1 MAEIEVNLELLGATA
16 IEDKLQD
23 GVPAA
28 IASIMAAGVKVW
40 VLTGDKEE
48 TAINIGVACQL
59 LWAEDRMDRLVINLR
74 SNSTNNSDGTA
85 TATAADIEALLDSKL
100 AAVVAAHDAYDKR
113 KLDSSSSAGDEEED
127 ATTSGAPLP
136 LCLVID
142 GPALLEAMRTPSCQ
156 RALLRYAQACHSVV
170 GCRVTPDQK
179 RAMVALVRRNV
190 PGSRTLAIGDGA
202 NDVPMIQGAHIGVGI
217 SGQEGMQAVNASD
230 YAIAQFR
237 FLAKLMLTHGRWN
250 YRRSSRVVC
259 FLFYKSVLFAV
270 PLFYYAFYNGFSGAL
285 FFDYV
290 STNLY
295 AVVFTALP
303 ILLYGIYDQDVSAPN
318 CLRFPQMYSSGIQD
332 TWLSPAVFWSW
343 MLQALAEGVWFTLMP
358 LYFLTGGRG
367 TAGLSSS
374 LLLPGSA
381 TFCLVVLA
389 ASLKMVWVQC
399 RWSWIHALALL
410 VSCGLWFLCSLA
422 ISALLFLNWDF
433 YGVSQKLLVNPNFWL
448 TVLWCAVGVVARDL
462 TWKLYH
468 RWWSPALHHVLLEHE
483 SCKLIPPDLEDMGAP
498 QGGAAGTRSGQVT
511 PLRDDKQQQR
521 VAVAATAATAA
532 SGGGCVSPLGAH
544 SKQGSSNG
552 HTGKGSS
559 GGSGS
564 AALAATAAAAAV
576 GNGAEHSRGGSATA
590 AAVSSDATT
599 AAKDAAGASPLP
611 PRLQR
616 HHSRASSSSVSAAAG
631 GGSRRHSRRQSSIG
645 TNPRKT
651 SSTLDAVPAVFI
663 EPDGGDEEQTPEGT
677 RRPSLLRRS
686 SASSSSGLLLTGRPL
701 SLRRN
706 SVSSGSVGSGLL
718 TEHSSR
724 SELYSQQLL
733 QQQEQQQAAAAA
745 YRAAHWS
752 PQRRNSSAP
761 SALSGFAFSTD
772 TAAQA
777 AEIAMILGKPYEPAG
792 HHHSSSASASIE
804 SPASAAAAA
813 AAAFRHCRRVSMA
826 ESASD
831 RQRALAQL
839 RDGSPV
845 QPLPLTPLARTSSAG
860 STPVVSPP
868 AAAAVAVAAV
878 EGGAS
883 PAPVTATAAAAA
895 VAARRR
901 SAAAEA
907 AAKDCSGAVAKVLHT
922 LHHTDKSRTVALP
935 AAAAASG
942 AEGLETTIED
952 AGYCSSG
959 DDMPPDIGA
968 LGTPARTAARGTAA
982 TPPAAAAAAAIAVAA
997 LSPGVTSDSA
1007 GLLASGTSGD
1017 SSQQQQQQQPKRERL
1032 SLRQRLSGGR
1042 K

>member
-74 SNSTNNSDGTA
+74 SSTDSDATA
-85 TATAADIEALLDSKL
+85 TATAADIESLLDSKL

-113 KLDSSSSAGDEEED
+113 KLDTAAADDDVEQDSSS
-127 ATTSGAPLP
+127 SGAPLP

-285 FFDYV
+285 FFDFV

-343 MLQALAEGVWFTLMP
+343 MLQALAEGVWFTLVP
-358 LYFLTGGRG
+358 LYFLTGGTS

-399 RWSWIHALALL
+399 RWSWIHAAVL
-410 VSCGLWFLCSLA
+410 VASCGLWFLCSLA
-422 ISALLFLNWDF
+422 ISAMLFLNWDF
-433 YGVSQKLLVNPNFWL
+433 YGVSQRLLVNPNFWL

-462 TWKLYH
+462 TWKLHH

-483 SCKLIPPDLEDMGAP
+483 SCKLVPPELEDMGAP
-498 QGGAAGTRSGQVT
+498 QRGAACGRSGQVT
-511 PLRDDKQQQR
+511 PLRDDKQELR
-521 VAVAATAATAA
+521 AASSVSPLGVHSKKLSGNGHTGRGSSSSSGSGSTATLAAAAAAATATATAA
-532 SGGGCVSPLGAH
+532 SSDTP
-544 SKQGSSNG
+544 
-552 HTGKGSS
+552 
-559 GGSGS
+559 
-564 AALAATAAAAAV
+564 AAAA
-576 GNGAEHSRGGSATA
+576 NGATSTSAT
-590 AAVSSDATT
+590 
-599 AAKDAAGASPLP
+599 PLP

-616 HHSRASSSSVSAAAG
+616 HHSRASSSSVSAA

-701 SLRRN
+701 SLRRS

-724 SELYSQQLL
+724 SELYSQQLQQQQL
-733 QQQEQQQAAAAA
+733 QQQQQTAAAA

-792 HHHSSSASASIE
+792 HQHSRSSIE

-826 ESASD
+826 ESTSD

-845 QPLPLTPLARTSSAG
+845 QPLPLTPLAGTSSAG
-860 STPVVSPP
+860 ATPVVSPP
-868 AAAAVAVAAV
+868 AAAAATEVV
-878 EGGAS
+878 AS
-883 PAPVTATAAAAA
+883 PAPVTAAAAAAAAA
-895 VAARRR
+895 VAQRRR

-907 AAKDCSGAVAKVLHT
+907 AAKDCSGAVTKVLHT
-922 LHHTDKSRTVALP
+922 LHHTSKSRTVALP
-935 AAAAASG
+935 AAV
-942 AEGLETTIED
+942 ED
-952 AGYCSSG
+952 PGYCSSG

-968 LGTPARTAARGTAA
+968 LGTPARTTARGSTTATGTTGTAA
-982 TPPAAAAAAAIAVAA
+982 TPPAAAAAAAIAVGA

-1007 GLLASGTSGD
+1007 GLLASGGSGD
-1017 SSQQQQQQQPKRERL
+1017 SSQQQPQQQQPKQERL
-1032 SLRQRLSGGR
+1032 SFRQRLAGGR

>member
-1 MAEIEVNLELLGATA
+1 
-16 IEDKLQD
+16 
-23 GVPAA
+23 
-28 IASIMAAGVKVW
+28 
-40 VLTGDKEE
+40 
-48 TAINIGVACQL
+48 
-59 LWAEDRMDRLVINLR
+59 
-74 SNSTNNSDGTA
+74 
-85 TATAADIEALLDSKL
+85 
-100 AAVVAAHDAYDKR
+100 
-113 KLDSSSSAGDEEED
+113 
-127 ATTSGAPLP
+127 
-136 LCLVID
+136 
-142 GPALLEAMRTPSCQ
+142 
-156 RALLRYAQACHSVV
+156 
-170 GCRVTPDQK
+170 
-179 RAMVALVRRNV
+179 
-190 PGSRTLAIGDGA
+190 
-202 NDVPMIQGAHIGVGI
+202 
-217 SGQEGMQAVNASD
+217 
-230 YAIAQFR
+230 
-237 FLAKLMLTHGRWN
+237 
-250 YRRSSRVVC
+250 
-259 FLFYKSVLFAV
+259 VLFAV

-285 FFDYV
+285 FFDFV

-343 MLQALAEGVWFTLMP
+343 MLQALAEGVWFTLVP
-358 LYFLTGGRG
+358 LYFLTGGTS

-399 RWSWIHALALL
+399 RWSWIHAAVL
-410 VSCGLWFLCSLA
+410 VASCGLWFLCSLA
-422 ISALLFLNWDF
+422 ISAMLFLNWDF
-433 YGVSQKLLVNPNFWL
+433 YGVSQRLLVNPNFWL

-462 TWKLYH
+462 TWKLHH

-483 SCKLIPPDLEDMGAP
+483 SCKLVPPDLDDMGAP
-498 QGGAAGTRSGQVT
+498 QGGAAGARSGQVT
-511 PLRDDKQQQR
+511 PLRDDKQELR
-521 VAVAATAATAA
+521 LAA
-532 SGGGCVSPLGAH
+532 GVSPLGVH
-544 SKQGSSNG
+544 SKKLSSNG
-552 HTGKGSS
+552 HAGRSS
-559 GGSGS
+559 SSSSSS
-564 AALAATAAAAAV
+564 AALATAAAAAATGGAV
-576 GNGAEHSRGGSATA
+576 SNGAAHSRAGSATA
-590 AAVSSDATT
+590 ASSDTTTT
-599 AAKDAAGASPLP
+599 AANGTASTGASPLP

-616 HHSRASSSSVSAAAG
+616 HHSRASSSSVSAA

-701 SLRRN
+701 SLRRS

-724 SELYSQQLL
+724 SELYSQQLQQQQL
-733 QQQEQQQAAAAA
+733 QQQQQTAAAA

-792 HHHSSSASASIE
+792 HQHSSSSVE

-860 STPVVSPP
+860 ATPVVSPP
-868 AAAAVAVAAV
+868 AATAAAIEV
-878 EGGAS
+878 EEVS
-883 PAPVTATAAAAA
+883 SAPVTAAAAAA
-895 VAARRR
+895 VAAAAVAERRR

-907 AAKDCSGAVAKVLHT
+907 AAKDCSGAVTKVLHT
-922 LHHTDKSRTVALP
+922 LHHPGKSRTAALP
-935 AAAAASG
+935 AAV
-942 AEGLETTIED
+942 ED
-952 AGYCSSG
+952 PGYCSSG

-968 LGTPARTAARGTAA
+968 LGTPARTTVRGSAATATAAGTAA
-982 TPPAAAAAAAIAVAA
+982 TPPAAAAIAIGA
-997 LSPGVTSDSA
+997 LSPGVTSDCA
-1007 GLLASGTSGD
+1007 GLLASGGSGD
-1017 SSQQQQQQQPKRERL
+1017 SSQLQQPKQERL
-1032 SLRQRLSGGR
+1032 SFRQRLAGGR